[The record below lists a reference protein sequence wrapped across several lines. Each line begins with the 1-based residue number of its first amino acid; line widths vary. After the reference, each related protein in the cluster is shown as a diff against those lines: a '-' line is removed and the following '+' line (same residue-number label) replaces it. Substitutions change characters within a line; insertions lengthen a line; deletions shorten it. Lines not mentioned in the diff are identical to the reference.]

1 MTTADDITHAAA
13 LDPRLGDGAYLAL
26 RYALRGLDPITGEP
40 AKITVPV
47 RTKDLPVVDIDLA
60 DYRTNHGDWND
71 DEHALSGGDGPDVDG
86 HVVYIGQHGY
96 RHDQLPH
103 VIAWLT
109 AAYHASS
116 GVAEDCEE
124 L

>member
-1 MTTADDITHAAA
+1 MTTADDVTLAAA
-13 LDPRLGDGAYLAL
+13 IDPNLDYDPFLMISRAV
-26 RYALRGLDPITGEP
+26 RGLDPITGEP
-40 AKITVPV
+40 AQVVVPV
-47 RTKDLPVVDIDLA
+47 RTKDLPAVDINLA

-71 DEHALSGGDGPDVDG
+71 DAHALSAGDGPDVDG
-86 HVVYIGQHGY
+86 HVAYIGGHGY

-116 GVAEDCEE
+116 PENDDD
-124 L
+124 